1 LKLANIL
8 AQYLYTN
15 KRLDLPGIG
24 TFFLDPSAITQAEN
38 SKQRSAISDGVRFE
52 YNSSIQDTGDLIG
65 YISAKTGKMKSLAIS
80 DLESYLELAKQFL
93 NIGKPFTFE
102 GIGNL
107 MKLKPGEF
115 EFSPGPI
122 ASEKLKDI
130 PERET
135 TASSKND
142 GEKYES
148 FLSSPSKTSFRK
160 PVILLLVLTGIG
172 LAIWGGYII
181 SSRNQENNNS
191 VIESTVVHTMP
202 ATDTS
207 QINKPAPDSAQKPV
221 SKPDKDKYVLEIANA
236 KRAFKRFNVLKENM
250 WDVKMETTDS
260 VQYKLFLLLPIRT
273 DTTKVLDS
281 LTVLSGRKVYLE
293 NRN

>member
-1 LKLANIL
+1 LKLANVL

-24 TFFLDPSAITQAEN
+24 TFFLDPSAIAQAEN
-38 SKQRSAISDGVRFE
+38 SKHRVAISDGIRFE
-52 YNSSIQDTGDLIG
+52 SNSSIQDAGDLIN

-107 MKLKPGEF
+107 MKIKAGEF
-115 EFSPGPI
+115 EFSPGSI
-122 ASEKLKDI
+122 ATEKLKEI
-130 PERET
+130 PQKET
-135 TASSKND
+135 AGSSKNND
-142 GEKYES
+142 EKYES
-148 FLSSPSKTSFRK
+148 FLSSPSKISYRK
-160 PVILLLVLTGIG
+160 PVITLLVLSGIG

-181 SSRNQENNNS
+181 SSRNQENDNS
-191 VIESTVVHTMP
+191 VIESNAKQTIPV
-202 ATDTS
+202 TDTS
-207 QINKPAPDSAQKPV
+207 QINKPAPDSIKKTEAT
-221 SKPDKDKYVLEIANA
+221 PDKYKYVLEIANA
-236 KRAFKRFNVLKENM
+236 KRAFKRYNVLKDNM
-250 WDVKMETTDS
+250 WDVKMETSDS
-260 VQYKLFLLLPIRT
+260 VRYKLFLLLPVRS

-293 NRN
+293 NHN